1 MKKILQNSE
10 NGEGD
15 GEVLGDKSLE
25 LGLDREDNFS
35 SLVVYSLK
43 VPENVEGL
51 LSWIIANG
59 LTPGQYL

>member
-35 SLVVYSLK
+35 SLVVYSFK

-51 LSWIIANG
+51 LS
-59 LTPGQYL
+59 